1 MFSFPSF
8 LKPLRRFD
16 WILFSAILVLAAI
29 SFSTLYSIDLSRGGV
44 LRYFST
50 QIIAFAIGM
59 IALFVGANLHV
70 TWYSSAGRFI
80 YLLGLGLLATVLFV
94 GSTVRGT
101 RGWFPIGNFSFQPAE
116 FAKFT
121 LVIVLGLLSERYGR
135 KHGSAVFLVV
145 SFVITLTLAGLIM
158 LQPDLGSSLVL
169 LGTWFGILC
178 FTNTR
183 RLYIF
188 AIIMAAVLV
197 ALTSWRFY
205 LKDYQKE
212 RVLTFLNPER
222 DPMKSGYNVTQSI
235 VAVGAGQFFGRGLG
249 RGSQSQ
255 LHFLPEAQTD
265 FIFSVISEELGF
277 FGAGLVILLFFVIIW
292 RLLFIARRANS
303 DFAAYMVLGI
313 ALVFMAQI
321 VLNTGGA
328 LGLLPMTGVTLPFVS
343 YGGSSLIIN
352 LMMIGLAESVYRSTF

>member
-1 MFSFPSF
+1 
-8 LKPLRRFD
+8 
-16 WILFSAILVLAAI
+16 
-29 SFSTLYSIDLSRGGV
+29 
-44 LRYFST
+44 
-50 QIIAFAIGM
+50 
-59 IALFVGANLHV
+59 
-70 TWYSSAGRFI
+70 
-80 YLLGLGLLATVLFV
+80 
-94 GSTVRGT
+94 
-101 RGWFPIGNFSFQPAE
+101 
-116 FAKFT
+116 
-121 LVIVLGLLSERYGR
+121 
-135 KHGSAVFLVV
+135 
-145 SFVITLTLAGLIM
+145 
-158 LQPDLGSSLVL
+158 
-169 LGTWFGILC
+169 
-178 FTNTR
+178 
-183 RLYIF
+183 
-188 AIIMAAVLV
+188 MAAVLV